1 MFTKSTVSQAL
12 IDAVQ
17 AVMEADEKKKLL
29 LEPGKP
35 KLEGMIPSEV
45 IAGQLIAKRDGQR
58 AAMGKSAL
66 AMKTEA
72 EKVLSPFD
80 KGYKPAETP
89 TPSHTSKKVSTGTV
103 YTKNYKTEK
112 DVKEEV
118 EELDELSKSTLG
130 SYAKKASR
138 DAVIT
143 RKIAGD
149 FEHQGDRARSPG
161 MKAGSQFASQ
171 RYKEKSFKR
180 RDGVDK
186 AIDRLTK
193 EEVEEL
199 DELSKKTLGSYIK
212 KSSQNA
218 AGQTFDAAHKLGVRA
233 MNGPAMQ
240 DKDNTHGDI
249 LAKQVRT
256 HFDKANSR
264 LGGISK
270 ATDKLTREE
279 KEGSHEDEKQD
290 KALFKKLYKKAEDKE
305 EKSEKEHSMKSEGSF
320 DRENREDRRREHEAE
335 YEVEKR
341 VTKNR
346 EAAKAAKDSNQPK
359 QRELFGQ
366 SVKEERHLTPGEAK
380 DKEHYV
386 KSMKKGMAGFKER
399 YGNRAKSVM
408 YATATKQAMKEEV
421 DMHPAAAT
429 LLKHIKPEHHA
440 VYKPFLTKKV
450 FNGSYKDRSDVLN
463 AAEKAGHLKEESDPK
478 LTALHK
484 RAQGVSQEHGVVQHI
499 NKNDHDNGHHV
510 SDFYDDEKTVATYN
524 KGKLKEEVE
533 LDEVSLG
540 LAAKAYGKRASDSAE
555 SSHGGDDK
563 GSEKSAA
570 KADKTYD
577 RISKKFGA
585 MGADAAN
592 KSFIKQHFG
601 EEEMKK
607 EELKGKQHKID
618 KNKNGKIDAH
628 DFKILRKEEKEPSFT
643 GSHQGKTT
651 IKHLKNPTVQQ
662 RMAAHDIKPGVAGY
676 RDRIAVLKDAER
688 MGNLKKEEAGDD
700 SSLKIHPSHI
710 DDSVKEFGAHK
721 TAKTIQKLHD
731 DGHIETAEA
740 NKHLNYINKN
750 HKDSGTSDY
759 KIDDSRLREEAPPF
773 DKPYHNTGE
782 VKKDKYG
789 NIVKNVAKHLAKK
802 GMAPTPKNE
811 EVEELDELNKD
822 TLHSY
827 TKKAEVDQDKQF
839 TKIGKAIRDNDPET
853 GNKAGQ
859 KFSKRSVGLTKAYG
873 KLEKESIGGISSM
886 SEAEAKA
893 EGETDMNTKTVD
905 GLRGRVKVP
914 ATFHNSVRSYKVA
927 LKSEGKRPED
937 NSVPF
942 VTDETSHTPMK
953 LAKELARK
961 SFKKIRTETLGQA
974 GGTSEETKND

>member
-1 MFTKSTVSQAL
+1 MFTKTAASQAL

-17 AVMEADEKKKLL
+17 AVMEADEKNEKKKLL

-35 KLEGMIPSEV
+35 KLEGMIPSEI
-45 IAGQLIAKRDGQR
+45 IAGRLIAKRDGQR
-58 AAMGKSAL
+58 AATGKSAM

-80 KGYKPAETP
+80 KGYKPSETP
-89 TPSHTSKKVSTGTV
+89 TSSHTSKKVSTGTV
-103 YTKNYKTEK
+103 YTKNYKAEK

-118 EELDELSKSTLG
+118 EELDELSKKTLG
-130 SYAKKASR
+130 RYINKAVGTNPQQGHNSSVVNSVRASNSARSDYMQGGSDMDTLDKKVNAADKNFSNR
-138 DAVIT
+138 LSGIKTAT
-143 RKIAGD
+143 RKL
-149 FEHQGDRARSPG
+149 S
-161 MKAGSQFASQ
+161 
-171 RYKEKSFKR
+171 
-180 RDGVDK
+180 
-186 AIDRLTK
+186 K
-193 EEVEEL
+193 EEV
-199 DELSKKTLGSYIK
+199 
-212 KSSQNA
+212 
-218 AGQTFDAAHKLGVRA
+218 
-233 MNGPAMQ
+233 
-240 DKDNTHGDI
+240 
-249 LAKQVRT
+249 
-256 HFDKANSR
+256 
-264 LGGISK
+264 
-270 ATDKLTREE
+270 
-279 KEGSHEDEKQD
+279 EGSHEDEQQD
-290 KALFKKLYKKAEDKE
+290 KAMFKKMFKKAEDKDD
-305 EKSEKEHSMKSEGSF
+305 KSEKKHSMKSEDSF
-320 DRENREDRRREHEAE
+320 DREKREFKRKEHEAE

-346 EAAKAAKDSNQPK
+346 EAAAQAAKNPAYTK
-359 QRELFGQ
+359 QGDLFKEP
-366 SVKEERHLTPGEAK
+366 VKEERHLTPGEMK
-380 DKEHYV
+380 TKEHNV

-421 DMHPAAAT
+421 EQD
-429 LLKHIKPEHHA
+429 
-440 VYKPFLTKKV
+440 
-450 FNGSYKDRSDVLN
+450 
-463 AAEKAGHLKEESDPK
+463 DPK
-478 LTALHK
+478 LAALHK
-484 RAQGVSQEHGVVQHI
+484 RAQGVSQEHGVAQHI

-618 KNKNGKIDAH
+618 KNKNGKIDAQ
-628 DFKILRKEEKEPSFT
+628 DFKILRKEDKEPSFT

-651 IKHLKNPTVQQ
+651 IKHIKNPTVQQ
-662 RMAAHDIKPGVAGY
+662 RMFAHDIKPGIAGY
-676 RDRIAVLKDAER
+676 RDRVAVLKDAER
-688 MGNLKKEEAGDD
+688 MGNLKKEE
-700 SSLKIHPSHI
+700 S
-710 DDSVKEFGAHK
+710 E
-721 TAKTIQKLHD
+721 
-731 DGHIETAEA
+731 E
-740 NKHLNYINKN
+740 KN
-750 HKDSGTSDY
+750 
-759 KIDDSRLREEAPPF
+759 PPF
-773 DKPYHNTGE
+773 DKPYHTTGG

-789 NIVKNVAKHLAKK
+789 NIVKNVAKHLAKQGLNQQK
-802 GMAPTPKNE
+802 TKNE

-822 TLHSY
+822 TLYSY

-839 TKIGKAIRDNDPET
+839 TKVGKAIRDNDPET
-853 GNKAGQ
+853 GNKAGH
-859 KFSKRSVGLTKAYG
+859 KFSKRSVGLTKAYS

-893 EGETDMNTKTVD
+893 EGETDMDTKTVD

-914 ATFHNSVRSYKVA
+914 ATFHNSHRSYKVA
-927 LKSEGKRPED
+927 LKSEGKHPED

-961 SFKKIRTETLGQA
+961 SFKKIRNETLGPA